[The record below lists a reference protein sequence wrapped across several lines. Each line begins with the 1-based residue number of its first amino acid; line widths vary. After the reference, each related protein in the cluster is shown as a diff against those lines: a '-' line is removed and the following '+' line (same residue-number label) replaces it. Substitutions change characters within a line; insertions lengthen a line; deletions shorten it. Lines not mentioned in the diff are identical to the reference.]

1 MLPNRE
7 LKIAEILRP
16 LGTGPLSRQMAMRA
30 AQLLNIHWTSVYRL
44 RRRFLAHPVTSSL
57 KAKDPGPR
65 EGQRHLDP
73 AVEGIID
80 AVLQDW
86 LPQQSDL
93 GRRLRDIDQE
103 IRRRCIKKRLEPPS
117 RFSVARRWD
126 AHQTMQAEALA
137 DNPKA
142 LKAPGE
148 FKVDA
153 PLQVVQIDHTLADV
167 MVVDGLTRR
176 VARRPWISVALDVA
190 TRCVV
195 GISVSFDRPS
205 AATVA
210 LLVTRVAFSKESLM
224 KALDLNAQWPMHGIP
239 ESLHLDNA
247 AEFRGRALKGGCA
260 EYGIKL
266 IYRPVGRPQFGGHI
280 ERVIRTLMERLKGL
294 PGATGQSTKPRRG
307 KAPIKPEANAALTL
321 REFERWVVL
330 EIAQRY
336 HHSKHRGL
344 IGGTPAQAWAQHIS
358 RYPPR
363 VLDQTPEA
371 GLRFMVYFLPIDH
384 RTVQNDG
391 LTIFYIRYWH
401 PIFTTWRALQRQVIV
416 RYHPDDLSR
425 IFVSANGKAYYEA
438 RYADLRRPSITLSE
452 HRAVCKLI
460 RSSNERHVS
469 ESLIFQAIEDQR
481 DLVRQAV
488 AKTRQSRH
496 KPPHAKRRRQHG
508 LHPDDRGSHLPSDQ
522 PAQVSPPEVDYS
534 KDPIPYPVEI
544 W

>member
-1 MLPNRE
+1 MPPNRE

-44 RRRFLAHPVTSSL
+44 RRRFLAHPVASAL

-65 EGQRHLDP
+65 KGQRHLDS

-80 AVLQDW
+80 AVLQEW
-86 LPQQSDL
+86 LPQQSDP
-93 GRRLRDIDQE
+93 GRRLTDIDQE
-103 IRRRCIKKRLEPPS
+103 IRHRCIKKRLAPPS
-117 RFSVARRWD
+117 RFTVARRCD
-126 AHQTMQAEALA
+126 AQRTLQADALA
-137 DNPKA
+137 SDPNA
-142 LKAPGE
+142 HLAPGE
-148 FKVDA
+148 FRVDA
-153 PLQVVQIDHTLADV
+153 PLEVVQIDHTLADI

-195 GISVSFDRPS
+195 GISVSFDRPN

-210 LLVTRVAFSKESLM
+210 LLVTRVAFSKELWIKSL
-224 KALDLNAQWPMHGIP
+224 DVQAQWPMHGIP

-247 AEFRGRALKGGCA
+247 AEFHSRALKAGCA

-266 IYRPVGRPQFGGHI
+266 LYRPVGRPQFGGHI
-280 ERVIRTLMERLKGL
+280 ERVIRTLMERLKSL
-294 PGATGQSTKPRRG
+294 PGATGQSTKSRRG
-307 KAPIKPEANAALTL
+307 NARIKPEKNAALTL
-321 REFERWVVL
+321 REFERWIVL

-336 HHSKHRGL
+336 HSREHRGL
-344 IGGTPAQAWAQHIS
+344 KGGTPAQAWAQHIS
-358 RYPPR
+358 RSPPR
-363 VLDQTPEA
+363 VLEQIPEA
-371 GLRFMVYFLPIDH
+371 GLRFMVHFLPMKH

-401 PIFTTWRALQRQVIV
+401 PIFTTWRALQRDVIV

-425 IFVSANGKAYYEA
+425 LFVSANGKAYYEA

-460 RSSNERHVS
+460 RASNEGHVS
-469 ESLIFQAIEDQR
+469 EPLIFQAIEDQR
-481 DLVRQAV
+481 ELVRQAV
-488 AKTRQSRH
+488 DKTRQSRRNQ
-496 KPPHAKRRRQHG
+496 PSAKRQRQHG
-508 LHPDDRGSHLPSDQ
+508 LHPDDRGTSLPSDQ
-522 PAQVSPPEVDYS
+522 STQVSPPEIDYS
-534 KDPIPYPVEI
+534 KDSIPYPVEI